1 MSLKMADDERIF
13 CVKMTTSGNNVE
25 RLCFLVRKMSESE
38 TISEPKTLQAID
50 VTSICFSDRKIVL
63 EEPKEELRETKAAGG
78 FNAYD
83 DSPVREKKGLEKES
97 RLI

>member
-1 MSLKMADDERIF
+1 
-13 CVKMTTSGNNVE
+13 MTTIGNGVE

-38 TISEPKTLQAID
+38 TISKKALDI
-50 VTSICFSDRKIVL
+50 TSICFSDRKIQL

-83 DSPVREKKGLEKES
+83 DSPVREKKVLEKES